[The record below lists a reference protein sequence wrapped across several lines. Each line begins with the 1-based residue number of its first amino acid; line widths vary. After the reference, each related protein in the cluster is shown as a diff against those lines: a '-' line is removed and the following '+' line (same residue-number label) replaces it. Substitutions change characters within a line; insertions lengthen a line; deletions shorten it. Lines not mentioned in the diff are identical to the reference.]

1 MILPLYF
8 CAAIGKSLMI
18 LNEKLRQRF
27 HTDNYHPDTV
37 AHFRSLAL
45 TDLKQEQFP
54 LRIII
59 AFSDNDLATARRLCD
74 ASQNFTFAGYDAYQ
88 IRTAHL
94 LIAAHDKDQ
103 ATFEGALKNW
113 CDARILWPGN
123 WIDDT
128 LAAEDFK
135 GLLPPGF
142 TLPIVPPRPV
152 PSEKPPRM
160 VRKNIAT
167 ALHHAIIENLTW
179 LRELGFDQSEA
190 MLAASYSLRF
200 WNGTLREATVE
211 SDCGAPDLILA
222 YSPDFTLIGSFI
234 SH

>member
-1 MILPLYF
+1 M
-8 CAAIGKSLMI
+8 
-18 LNEKLRQRF
+18 LRQRF
-27 HTDNYHPDTV
+27 HSDNYHPDAI
-37 AHFRSLAL
+37 AHIRSIAFAN
-45 TDLKQEQFP
+45 LKQEQFP

-59 AFSDNDLATARRLCD
+59 AFSDNDIATARTLCA
-74 ASQNFTFAGYDAYQ
+74 ASQRFTFAGYDAYQ
-88 IRTAHL
+88 IRTAQL

-103 ATFEGALKNW
+103 AAFNAVLKEW
-113 CDARILWPGN
+113 CAARALWPGN

-152 PSEKPPRM
+152 PSQKPPR
-160 VRKNIAT
+160 VVSKNIAT
-167 ALHHAIIENLTW
+167 ALHHAITENLTW

-190 MLAASYSLRF
+190 ILAASYSLRF

-222 YSPDFTLIGSFI
+222 YSADFTLIGSFI